1 MPIRSTNGA
10 LVLGL
15 LVLAAALLCAA
26 AAWGCSG
33 DSSGAKTSTAVP
45 TVSRAI
51 GLDSFHYVASLTL
64 RESQPDGKQITV
76 STEGDYQAPDRHSFT
91 FLTGLGSANVRSSAV
106 VIGSDVWIRQGDDAW
121 RKTALDDPQV
131 GTLIGSAFSTIR
143 PQFLGGAEFAQV
155 RENVRRLPSN
165 EEFVNDVQTVH
176 YRVDASANDF
186 IASFVEGGSGLIE
199 NVQGLRWELWLA
211 QDGEWPVRIVASG
224 TVNREMRILQD
235 LGLATPTQWELRVD
249 ITRPNDRTLTVEAP
263 Q

>member
-1 MPIRSTNGA
+1 
-10 LVLGL
+10 
-15 LVLAAALLCAA
+15 LAAALLSAGT
-26 AAWGCSG
+26 GCGSDG
-33 DSSGAKTSTAVP
+33 DSGAKTSTAVP
-45 TVSRAI
+45 TVARAI

-64 RESQPDGKQITV
+64 RESQPDGRQVTV

-91 FLTGLGSANVRSSAV
+91 FLTGLGTATVRSSAV
-106 VIGSDVWIRQGDDAW
+106 VIGSDIWIRQGEGSW

-143 PQFLGGAEFAQV
+143 PQFLGGAEFEQV

-186 IASFVEGGSGLIE
+186 IASFVEGSSGLIE
-199 NVQGLRWELWLA
+199 NVQSLRWELWLA

-224 TVNREMRILQD
+224 TVDREMPILQD